1 MTDFKALVE
10 SEPDG
15 EERLAAMEPFA
26 RGAAYLMHVF
36 EPHMVGIAAHLGYKG
51 VSERSAWNAVHSWVL
66 YRGTENPLEMLRIL
80 YMSAVSAAAGEGDFA
95 WELVVLADIVGDD
108 LYQKIDDGE
117 LLCYLDDVFSAFP
130 LAFVR
135 AMTEVADGHWEGS
148 PVEASQAREL
158 LGVSRQRVHQ
168 MLDSGELTRETI
180 EADFSWER
188 DRVGVAFASLHR
200 EVARRLAKHPDDER
214 LAEAKARLESLGVW
228 VPAWIDPDWRE
239 KAV

>member
-80 YMSAVSAAAGEGDFA
+80 YVSAVSVAGGEGSVL
-95 WELVVLADIVGDD
+95 ELDVLADIVGDD
-108 LYQKIDDGE
+108 FYQKIDDVE
-117 LLCYLDDVFSAFP
+117 LLCRLDDVFSAFP
-130 LAFVR
+130 LAFVQ
-135 AMTEVADGHWEGS
+135 AMTEVTDGYWEGL
-148 PVEASQAREL
+148 PVEVPRAREL

-188 DRVGVAFASLHR
+188 DRPGVGFTSLYHA
-200 EVARRLAKHPDDER
+200 VARRLAKYPDDER
-214 LAEAKARLESLGVW
+214 LVEAKAYLESVGFW
-228 VPAWIDPDWRE
+228 VPAWIDPSWRE
-239 KAV
+239 RAV